1 MPLKMIQI
9 NLGDSQE
16 LDISLVLNSLRKEK
30 GKTHE
35 KVVSLF
41 MYKYNIKE
49 ICEITKLSR
58 YKVNKIL
65 KESFNYIREILE
77 KEGY

>member
-1 MPLKMIQI
+1 MIQI

-16 LDISLVLNSLRKEK
+16 LDISLVLDSLKKEK
-30 GKTHE
+30 GEIYE
-35 KVVSLF
+35 KVVNLF
-41 MYKYNIKE
+41 MCKYTIKE

>member
-1 MPLKMIQI
+1 M
-9 NLGDSQE
+9 
-16 LDISLVLNSLRKEK
+16 LNSLRKEK
-30 GKTHE
+30 SKIHE

>member
-1 MPLKMIQI
+1 MTQI
-9 NLGDSQE
+9 KLGDSQE
-16 LDISLVLNSLRKEK
+16 LDISLVLTSLRKEK
-30 GKTHE
+30 SKAHE
-35 KVVSLF
+35 KVVKLF
-41 MYKYNIKE
+41 MYKYNVKE

-65 KESFNYIREILE
+65 KESFNYIKEILE